1 VSLGKIIR
9 QRREERKLTQ
19 DQVAERVG
27 ISKPYLSGI
36 ETDRVKNPPSDGV
49 LERLEQALG
58 FGDDDLRKMAH
69 LARTP
74 PDVRQENERLA
85 AEVEKLRAMISRASA
100 AGGGE
105 AVLAEI
111 AGRLK
116 AMTAAAGAPP
126 TISAGRA
133 VPIINRVAAGYPHHF
148 TDLDYPPS
156 IADQYVRC
164 PDVHDPQAF
173 AARVVGDSMSP
184 KYRPGDLVIFAPNA
198 PVRDGDD
205 CFVRFAS
212 DHSTTFKRFGA
223 ADGGRVRLEPLND
236 AYEAEEYGREDIDG
250 LWPAVMRVEALR

>member
-1 VSLGKIIR
+1 VSIGKIIR

-19 DQVAERVG
+19 DQVADRVG

-85 AEVEKLRAMISRASA
+85 AEVEKLRAMIQQAGA

-105 AVLAEI
+105 ALAEI
-111 AGRLK
+111 AERLK
-116 AMTAAAGAPP
+116 AGAAVAPRA
-126 TISAGRA
+126 ISAGRP

-156 IADQYVRC
+156 IADEYVRC

-173 AARVVGDSMSP
+173 AARVVGDSMAP
-184 KYRPGDLVIFAPNA
+184 KYRAGDLVIFAPNA

-205 CFVRFAS
+205 CFVRFAA
-212 DHSTTFKRFGA
+212 DNSTTFKRFRA
-223 ADGGRVRLEPLND
+223 ADAGRIRLEPLND
-236 AYEAEEYGREDIDG
+236 AYEADEYGREDIDG
-250 LWPAVMRVEALR
+250 LWPAVMRVTPTR